1 VTDVQKYSSTDDF
14 EAKYQRD
21 EDPWGYRSAWYERR
35 KYAVT
40 LACLPRER
48 YRLVWE
54 PACSIGVLTGLL
66 ALRADQVLASDASPT
81 AIAAARASRLPAGAG
96 QVDFSVQVL
105 PARPAI
111 PAAGA
116 DLIVLSEFLYYL
128 PEDDRTVVLDTAQ
141 DLLAPRGDL
150 VVAHWRP
157 LPGDAHLSGD
167 EANAWVRSRLVA
179 AGWAVLVRHDDAE
192 FVLDVLRRPATTGPA
207 FGPGA

>member
-1 VTDVQKYSSTDDF
+1 VTDVQKHSTADDF
-14 EAKYQRD
+14 DAKYQLD

-66 ALRADQVLASDASPT
+66 AQRADRVLASDGSPT
-81 AIAAARASRLPAGAG
+81 AIATARASQLPAGAG
-96 QVDFSVQVL
+96 SVDWSVQIL
-105 PARPAI
+105 PSRPAI

-128 PEDDRTVVLDTAQ
+128 REDDRTAVLDTAQ
-141 DLLAPRGDL
+141 DLLAPGGDL

-157 LPGDAHLSGD
+157 LPGDAQLSGD
-167 EANAWVRSRLVA
+167 DANAWVRSRLVA
-179 AGWAVLVRHDDAE
+179 AGWPVLVRHDDAE
-192 FVLDVLRRPATTGPA
+192 FVLDVLRRP
-207 FGPGA
+207 